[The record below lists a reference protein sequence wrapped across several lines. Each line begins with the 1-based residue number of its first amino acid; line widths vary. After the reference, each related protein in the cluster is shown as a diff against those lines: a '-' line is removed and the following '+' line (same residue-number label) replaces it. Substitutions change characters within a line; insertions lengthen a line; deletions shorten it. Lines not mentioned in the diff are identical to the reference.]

1 MAQLQDFTQDQR
13 DLLEAL
19 PYRVGLWISSSDTT
33 GGGDA
38 DDAEAQALEIIVTG
52 FAEDFCK
59 SQFVQTM
66 MEEAV
71 SRKGEWAHWGAN
83 LEQVPSECVRA
94 IDLLSERLDRKEV
107 TSFKL
112 TVMEIAT
119 AVAMAYREFDHS
131 DKMTHRLKIY
141 TRVMAEKMR
150 SIFTGQRARSADE
163 FLNIS
168 EHEQRALDILS
179 RSLDLG
185 NARANSNTPRATS
198 VAG

>member
-19 PYRVGLWISSSDTT
+19 PYRVGLWVSSSDTT

-38 DDAEAQALEIIVTG
+38 DDAEAQALEVIVTG

-59 SQFVQTM
+59 SEFVQAM

-71 SRKGEWAHWGAN
+71 SRKAEWVNWSAN
-83 LEQVPSECVRA
+83 LDEVPAECIRA
-94 IDLLSERLDRKEV
+94 IDLLSERLDRKQL

-131 DKMTHRLKIY
+131 DNVAHRLKIY
-141 TRVMAEKMR
+141 SRVMMEKMR
-150 SIFTGQRARSADE
+150 AVFTGQRARSADE

-168 EHEQRALDILS
+168 EHEQKALDILS

-185 NARANSNTPRATS
+185 NARAHSSTQRAAT
-198 VAG
+198 AA